1 MQAFFC
7 VYGSKAPTHLEGK
20 PTESPSISAG
30 CRLSPA
36 RVGGSLIIVD
46 QDRKVWD
53 TEGNKILRLCA
64 VGDILSGERNLIA
77 ISFALYQNAGFLL
90 QIRSENLTERMS
102 MRSGQLLL
110 KAGSGT

>member
-1 MQAFFC
+1 
-7 VYGSKAPTHLEGK
+7 
-20 PTESPSISAG
+20 
-30 CRLSPA
+30 
-36 RVGGSLIIVD
+36 
-46 QDRKVWD
+46 
-53 TEGNKILRLCA
+53 

-110 KAGSGT
+110 KAGCGT

>member
-1 MQAFFC
+1 MQA
-7 VYGSKAPTHLEGK
+7 
-20 PTESPSISAG
+20 
-30 CRLSPA
+30 LSP

-46 QDRKVWD
+46 HDRKVWD

-90 QIRSENLTERMS
+90 QIRSENLTERRS

-110 KAGSGT
+110 KAGSGS